1 MAWPKPTSTRNQV
14 RKAGKLIVAESKRED
29 DLFLQDSF
37 EAFEV
42 VQNWRAAHGAVLN
55 TAQAWLRR
63 LETFHRPTVGQR
75 LKRFET
81 IIDKLVTGRAMDLS
95 TMHDIAGVRAIFRD
109 ENQLR
114 EFQEKALRSKA
125 QHVLMHDLG
134 KFDYI
139 KSPKKTGYRGVH
151 QVYERQVPA
160 SSGQPWNGL
169 KFEVQLRTSVQHSWA
184 TAVEIYDSTAHARF
198 KFEESANP
206 AYEQFLIIS
215 ELFARVHEGGNA
227 SLASESDNDLM
238 KRHYELEST
247 THMVA
252 TIQSL
257 RVAHE
262 VGVLRQNTILQRSKD
277 GKLNIFHYPSLPAA
291 IRAISEMEKREETEN
306 TVLVGA
312 ATPQHIRIA
321 FKNYFDDTDDFVK
334 LLRAVEAE
342 MGTNPSTK
350 QSITS
355 VE

>member
-1 MAWPKPTSTRNQV
+1 MAWPAPTSTRNQV
-14 RKAGKLIVAESKRED
+14 RKAGKLIVAEYKKD
-29 DLFLQDSF
+29 DGLLSQDSY

-63 LETFHRPTVGQR
+63 LETSHRPTVGQR

-109 ENQLR
+109 ENDLR
-114 EFQEKALRSKA
+114 EFQEKASRSKA
-125 QHVLMHDLG
+125 QHVLMHDPL

-139 KSPKKTGYRGVH
+139 RAPKKTGYRGVH

-160 SSGQPWNGL
+160 PSGQPWNGL

-184 TAVEIYDSTAHARF
+184 TAVEIYDSTAQARF

-206 AYEQFLIIS
+206 AYEQFLVIS
-215 ELFARVHEGGNA
+215 ELFARVHENGNA
-227 SLASESDNDLM
+227 SLPEFSDIDLM
-238 KRHYELEST
+238 KRHYELENT

-257 RVAHE
+257 RVAHDD
-262 VGVLRQNTILQRSKD
+262 GMLQQNTILQRRKD
-277 GKLNIFHYPSLPAA
+277 GKLSIFHYPSLPAA
-291 IRAISEMEKREETEN
+291 IRAILTCSPVVPR
-306 TVLVGA
+306 
-312 ATPQHIRIA
+312 
-321 FKNYFDDTDDFVK
+321 
-334 LLRAVEAE
+334 
-342 MGTNPSTK
+342 S
-350 QSITS
+350 
-355 VE
+355 